1 MRWDWTDARYFLAV
15 AESGTTLGAARAL
28 GVNQT
33 TCARRIAA
41 LEAALG
47 LSVFYRAACGYA
59 LPPAGEAGGAPARG
73 LAEAAA
79 QFDSSAQAAR
89 RTGLRTIRLTTSD
102 ALGDTMAAPAIA
114 AFRAHHPELVIE
126 LDITDRLVDIVA
138 GEADIALRGSLIAGN
153 DPGLIQKR
161 LPDMRWG
168 FYCSTAYADANGV
181 PGDPQALASHP
192 LATLGGAVVEAV
204 RRDAP
209 HAKIVD
215 VTNSIG
221 ALGAVLR
228 AGYCVGLL
236 PCMTGDADP
245 GLKRCFVMDTAAPL
259 WLVYAERLRG
269 RAEARAFLDFILDH
283 VERLRPQLQGEV

>member
-1 MRWDWTDARYFLAV
+1 MRWDWNDARYFLAV

-47 LSVFYRAACGYA
+47 LSLFDRSASGYA
-59 LPPAGEAGGAPARG
+59 LTPEGEAVLAPARA

-79 QFDSSAQAAR
+79 QFDSGAQAAR
-89 RTGLRTIRLTTSD
+89 RTGLGAIRLTTSD
-102 ALGDTMAAPAIA
+102 ALGDTVAAPAIA

-126 LDITDRLVDIVA
+126 LDITDRLVDIAA

-168 FYCSTAYADANGV
+168 FYCSLAYAEANGA
-181 PGDPQALASHP
+181 PGDPEALARHP

-204 RRDAP
+204 RREAP
-209 HAKIVD
+209 HARIVD

-236 PCMTGDADP
+236 PCMTGDGDP
-245 GLKRCFVMDTAAPL
+245 MLRRCFVMDVAAPL

-269 RAEARAFLDFILDH
+269 RPEARAFLDFLLSH
-283 VERLRPQLQGEV
+283 VEALRPALQGER